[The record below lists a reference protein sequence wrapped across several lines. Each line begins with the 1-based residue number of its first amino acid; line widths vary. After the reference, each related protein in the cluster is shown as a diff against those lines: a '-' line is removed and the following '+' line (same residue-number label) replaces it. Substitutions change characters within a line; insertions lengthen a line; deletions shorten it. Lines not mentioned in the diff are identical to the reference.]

1 MTNKTI
7 IYFYTVFVLALVSGL
22 NYYYKSK
29 IEEIQIQ
36 NELLIKENESLYSK
50 ISLIENSFDKFMD
63 KGNLRPSKR
72 SSPKPKIKPS
82 KDETVKELVKIKK
95 EIVDL
100 DKTMDSIK
108 QTLPNRTGQDLIN
121 SLKMKTEL

>member
-1 MTNKTI
+1 MTSKTI
-7 IYFYTVFVLALVSGL
+7 IYLVFVAALVFGL
-22 NYYYKSK
+22 NYYYKNK

-36 NELLIKENESLYSK
+36 NELLIKENESLYNK

-63 KGNLRPSKR
+63 KGNLRPSR
-72 SSPKPKIKPS
+72 RTNPKPKIKVS
-82 KDETVKELVKIKK
+82 KDETVRELVKIKK

>member
-1 MTNKTI
+1 MTSKTI
-7 IYFYTVFVLALVSGL
+7 IYLVFAVALVFGL

-36 NELLIKENESLYSK
+36 NELLIKENESLYNK
-50 ISLIENSFDKFMD
+50 ISLIESSFDKFMD
-63 KGNLRPSKR
+63 KGNLRPSR
-72 SSPKPKIKPS
+72 RTSPKPKIKVS

>member
-1 MTNKTI
+1 MTSKTI
-7 IYFYTVFVLALVSGL
+7 IYLVFVVALVFGL

-36 NELLIKENESLYSK
+36 NELLIKENESLYNK
-50 ISLIENSFDKFMD
+50 ISLIESSFDKFMD
-63 KGNLRPSKR
+63 KGNLRPSR
-72 SSPKPKIKPS
+72 RTSPKPKIKVS

>member
-1 MTNKTI
+1 MTSKTI
-7 IYFYTVFVLALVSGL
+7 IYLVFAVALVFGL

-36 NELLIKENESLYSK
+36 NELLIKENESLYNK

-63 KGNLRPSKR
+63 KGNLRPSR
-72 SSPKPKIKPS
+72 RRNPNPKIKVS